1 VNTDDFIGALAQDSK
16 VRWPFGRTLLVA
28 TTSGVVIAGVAFFLG
43 VGFRP
48 DIAQALD
55 TGRFLFKFLVTL
67 TLAAMATGL
76 ISRIARPG
84 VPAGRW
90 SVALLG
96 APILLAGAVIAEL
109 LVMPESTWMVRLVGT
124 NARHC
129 LTLIPLLAIA
139 PLICLL
145 IALRQGA
152 PARPGVA
159 GAVAGL
165 AASGIAAS
173 FYAASCTDDS
183 PLFVATWYPIAT
195 AVVVLLGYLSGSRFL
210 KW

>member
-1 VNTDDFIGALAQDSK
+1 VNTDDFISVLAQDST
-16 VRWPFGRTLLVA
+16 VRWPFGRTLAVA
-28 TTSGVVIAGVAFFLG
+28 TASGVAITGLAFFLG

-67 TLAAMATGL
+67 ALATMATGL
-76 ISRIARPG
+76 IWRIARPG
-84 VPAGRW
+84 IPVGRW
-90 SVALLG
+90 NWTLLA
-96 APILLAGAVIAEL
+96 APILLGGAVIVEL
-109 LVMPESTWMVRLVGT
+109 LVMPESTWMSSLVGT

-152 PARPGVA
+152 PARPGIA
-159 GAVAGL
+159 GAIAGL

-195 AVVVLLGYLSGSRFL
+195 VIVVLAGYLAGSRFL

>member
-1 VNTDDFIGALAQDSK
+1 VNTDDFISVLAQDST
-16 VRWPFGRTLLVA
+16 VRWPFGRTLAVA
-28 TTSGVVIAGVAFFLG
+28 TASGVAITGLAFFLG

-67 TLAAMATGL
+67 ALATMATGL
-76 ISRIARPG
+76 IWRIARPG
-84 VPAGRW
+84 IPVGRW
-90 SVALLG
+90 NWTLLA
-96 APILLAGAVIAEL
+96 APILLGGAVIVEL
-109 LVMPESTWMVRLVGT
+109 LMMPESTWMSSLVGT

-152 PARPGVA
+152 PARPGIA
-159 GAVAGL
+159 GAIAGL

-195 AVVVLLGYLSGSRFL
+195 VIVVLAGYLAGSRFL

>member
-1 VNTDDFIGALAQDSK
+1 MNTDDFISVLAQDST
-16 VRWPFGRTLLVA
+16 VRWPFGRTLAVA
-28 TTSGVVIAGVAFFLG
+28 TASGVAITGLAFFLG

-67 TLAAMATGL
+67 ALATMATGL
-76 ISRIARPG
+76 IWRIARPG
-84 VPAGRW
+84 IPVGRW
-90 SVALLG
+90 NWTLLA
-96 APILLAGAVIAEL
+96 APILLGGAVIVEL
-109 LVMPESTWMVRLVGT
+109 LVMPESTWMSSLVGT

-152 PARPGVA
+152 PARPGIA
-159 GAVAGL
+159 GAIAGL

-195 AVVVLLGYLSGSRFL
+195 VIVVLAGYLAGSRFL